1 MTRNIITTLSVFL
14 LLSGCGRGGFDDFQ
28 APETA
33 SVSQIFKTACSECHG
48 SNGEG
53 MLFGLFFKL
62 EPAGKTTEE
71 LAAKILSGGE
81 GMPAFLNLSETQRFK
96 LAEYIQEIRM

>member
-1 MTRNIITTLSVFL
+1 MARKIITTLSVSL
-14 LLSGCGRGGFDDFQ
+14 LLIGCGRGGFDDFT
-28 APETA
+28 APEST
-33 SVSQIFKTACSECHG
+33 SVSQIFENACSECHG
-48 SNGEG
+48 DNGDG

-81 GMPAFLNLSETQRFK
+81 GMPAFLNLSKNQRLE
-96 LAEYIQEIRM
+96 LAEYILEFHR